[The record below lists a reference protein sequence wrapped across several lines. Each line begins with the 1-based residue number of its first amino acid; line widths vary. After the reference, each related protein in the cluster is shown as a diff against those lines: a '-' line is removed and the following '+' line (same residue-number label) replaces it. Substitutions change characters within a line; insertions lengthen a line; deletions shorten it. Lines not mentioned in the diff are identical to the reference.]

1 MVDLTNT
8 PDCRMSENLS
18 LIRSFSKYTPHSK
31 ASNTSENLS
40 NLPLVK
46 VEEPSKISGTD
57 QTHEEE
63 LQLNYQ
69 NYIQTEPKTTKMIQ
83 SLALPEEHEAP
94 HKLQNE
100 DDIGLDPAE
109 KLQDEIRR
117 EREKE
122 ANEWNKARTRAML
135 SNHTNKKHIVI
146 LERQLQK
153 INQLLS
159 FNYFEKAKINRKVS
173 TSLFNRTNF
182 FLSGGYVFTPAKA
195 NRL

>member
-8 PDCRMSENLS
+8 PDCRMSEKLS
-18 LIRSFSKYTPHSK
+18 LIRSFSKYSPHSK
-31 ASNTSENLS
+31 ASNTSANVS
-40 NLPLVK
+40 NLPFVK
-46 VEEPSKISGTD
+46 VEEPSKISGTVLKR
-57 QTHEEE
+57 TLEEE

-69 NYIQTEPKTTKMIQ
+69 NKSNYIQTEANTTKMTQ

-109 KLQDEIRR
+109 KLQNEIRT

-122 ANEWNKARTRAML
+122 AAEWNKAKARAML
-135 SNHTNKKHIVI
+135 SNHKNKKQIVF

-159 FNYFEKAKINRKVS
+159 FNYFEKAKINRKV
-173 TSLFNRTNF
+173 TTLASLNF
-182 FLSGGYVFTPAKA
+182 FLEVF
-195 NRL
+195 R

>member
-8 PDCRMSENLS
+8 PDCRMSEKLS
-18 LIRSFSKYTPHSK
+18 LIRSFSKYSPHSK
-31 ASNTSENLS
+31 ASNTSANVS
-40 NLPLVK
+40 NLPFVK
-46 VEEPSKISGTD
+46 VEEPSKISGTVLKR
-57 QTHEEE
+57 TLEEE
-63 LQLNYQ
+63 QLNYQ
-69 NYIQTEPKTTKMIQ
+69 NKSNYIQTEANTTKMTQ

-109 KLQDEIRR
+109 KLQNEIRT

-122 ANEWNKARTRAML
+122 AAEWNKAKARAML
-135 SNHTNKKHIVI
+135 SNHKNKKQIVF

-159 FNYFEKAKINRKVS
+159 FNYFEKAKINRKV
-173 TSLFNRTNF
+173 TTLASLNF
-182 FLSGGYVFTPAKA
+182 FLEVF
-195 NRL
+195 R